1 MRYRAVIDKSRV
13 KRDAAYRLATAVPI
27 PVKSGPPPDTS
38 RRQKAV
44 TREEIGEG
52 LNKDLT

>member
-38 RRQKAV
+38 RRQKAA

-52 LNKDLT
+52 LNKDPT